1 MAKKIPTSL
10 KRSIAKALITSDSD
24 LTAAQV
30 SERVN
35 ADPELPENYRKTP
48 KQMAFVLNRI
58 SRDISGIETIVV
70 SKNGVSHHGTERFR
84 KEYRATYQ
92 TLAEAEADIGV
103 VKKPKKR
110 LQAVTINIGE
120 DSVAYI
126 KAWRAKGMSA
136 GKCVEMLIK
145 ADIEANGLPTGD
157 ADENL

>member
-1 MAKKIPTSL
+1 MAKKIPASL

-35 ADPELPENYRKTP
+35 ADPDLPENYRKTP

-58 SRDISGIETIVV
+58 SRDVSGIETIVV

-84 KEYRATYQ
+84 KQYRATYD
-92 TLAEAEADIGV
+92 TLAEADIGV

-120 DSVAYI
+120 DSVEYI

-145 ADIEANGLPTGD
+145 ADIEANGLPVV
-157 ADENL
+157 DEDSE

>member
-35 ADPELPENYRKTP
+35 SDPDLPENYRKTP

-58 SRDISGIETIVV
+58 SRDVSGIETIVV

-84 KEYRATYQ
+84 KQYRATYE

-103 VKKPKKR
+103 VSKPKKR
-110 LQAVTINIGE
+110 LQAVTINISE
-120 DSVAYI
+120 ESVEYI

-136 GKCVEMLIK
+136 GRCVEMLIK
-145 ADIEANGLPTGD
+145 ADLEANGLPTE
-157 ADENL
+157 DENSE

>member
-35 ADPELPENYRKTP
+35 SDPDLPENYRKTP

-58 SRDISGIETIVV
+58 SRDVAGIETIVV
-70 SKNGVSHHGTERFR
+70 SKNGISHHGTERFR
-84 KEYRATYQ
+84 KQYRATYE

-120 DSVAYI
+120 ESVEYI
-126 KAWRAKGMSA
+126 QAWREKGMSA

-145 ADIEANGLPTGD
+145 ADIEANGLPT
-157 ADENL
+157 DEDSE

>member
-1 MAKKIPTSL
+1 MAKKIPASL

-35 ADPELPENYRKTP
+35 ADPDLPENYRKTP

-58 SRDISGIETIVV
+58 SRDVSGIETIVV

-84 KEYRATYQ
+84 KQYRATYE

-120 DSVAYI
+120 DSVEYI

-145 ADIEANGLPTGD
+145 ADIEANGLPVV
-157 ADENL
+157 DEDSE

>member
-1 MAKKIPTSL
+1 
-10 KRSIAKALITSDSD
+10 

-35 ADPELPENYRKTP
+35 SDPDLPENYRKTP

-58 SRDISGIETIVV
+58 SRDVAGIETIVV
-70 SKNGVSHHGTERFR
+70 SKNGISHHGTERFR
-84 KEYRATYQ
+84 KQYRATYE

-120 DSVAYI
+120 ESVEYI
-126 KAWRAKGMSA
+126 QAWREKGMSA

-145 ADIEANGLPTGD
+145 ADIEANGLPT
-157 ADENL
+157 DEDSE